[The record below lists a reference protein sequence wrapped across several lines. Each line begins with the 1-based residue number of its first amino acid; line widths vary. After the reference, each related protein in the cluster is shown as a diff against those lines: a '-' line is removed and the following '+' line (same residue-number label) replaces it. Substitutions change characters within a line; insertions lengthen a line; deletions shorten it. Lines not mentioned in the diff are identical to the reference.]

1 MKKPTVLELK
11 RKKGARLAMLTAY
24 DFPSARL
31 VAEAGV
37 DLILVGDSLGMVV
50 LGYDSTT
57 PVTMEDMV
65 HHTKAA
71 RRGAPE
77 AFVIADMPFLSY
89 ATTQDAVA
97 NAARLMKDARADS
110 VKLEGGTEVVPIIET
125 LVRAGVPVMGHVG
138 LTPQTASALGG
149 YKLEGKD
156 EAQARRILEDAAALE
171 AAGCWGVV
179 IELVPAP
186 LAKLITE
193 RISIPTIGIG
203 AGPDCDGQVLVFHDM
218 VGLFFG
224 FTPTLV
230 KRYAEVGGTIG
241 DAGSGRTGLRRTH
254 LGLERCLRRAHL
266 GRGKGQQREGLEGV
280 RGHRL
285 AAALV
290 RLGGR
295 RQRPRPRCALVRQR
309 AAALRRQARRR
320 GRRGDRAH

>member
-11 RKKGARLAMLTAY
+11 RKKGERLAMLTAY

-89 ATTQDAVA
+89 ATAQDAVV
-97 NAARLMKDARADS
+97 NATRLMKDARADS
-110 VKLEGGTEVVPIIET
+110 VKLEGGTEVVPIVET
-125 LVRAGVPVMGHVG
+125 LVRAGVPVLGHVG

-149 YKLEGKD
+149 YKLQGKD

-179 IELVPAP
+179 LELVPAP
-186 LAKLITE
+186 LAKLITG
-193 RISIPTIGIG
+193 RIAVPTIGIG

-218 VGLFFG
+218 VGLFSG
-224 FTPTLV
+224 FTPTFV
-230 KRYAEVGGTIG
+230 KRYAEVGDSIR
-241 DAGSGRTGLRRTH
+241 DAVSRYAAEVRSGVFPAGGQSFGMKDDVVKRLYGS
-254 LGLERCLRRAHL
+254 
-266 GRGKGQQREGLEGV
+266 
-280 RGHRL
+280 
-285 AAALV
+285 
-290 RLGGR
+290 
-295 RQRPRPRCALVRQR
+295 
-309 AAALRRQARRR
+309 
-320 GRRGDRAH
+320 